1 MKYDNPYRDAALD
14 YCDTRNSNLCEA
26 ISDNEEYSRVMSDAA
41 YDVFEQIVSK
51 WFTRPGVVCCK
62 LDIPHRV
69 INIYVSSPT
78 ADDHLANFR
87 LPLAELMLS
96 AAHTAKEYVGL
107 PPSDVS
113 AMLREMADE
122 IDKGV
127 PTNDQ

>member
-1 MKYDNPYRDAALD
+1 MTHHTPYRDAVLQ
-14 YCDTRNSNLCEA
+14 YCDVRNSELCEA

-41 YDVFEQIVSK
+41 YDVFEQVVSK

-62 LDIPHRV
+62 LDIEDRV

-78 ADDHLANFR
+78 SDDHLANFR
-87 LPLAELMLS
+87 LPLAELVLS

-113 AMLREMADE
+113 AMLRELADE
-122 IDKGV
+122 IDKGS
-127 PTNDQ
+127 TDQ